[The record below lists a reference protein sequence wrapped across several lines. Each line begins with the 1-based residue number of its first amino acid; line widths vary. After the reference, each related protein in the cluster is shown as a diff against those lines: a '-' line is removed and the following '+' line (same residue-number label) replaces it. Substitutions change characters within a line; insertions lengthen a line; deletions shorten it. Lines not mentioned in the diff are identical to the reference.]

1 MKKKSE
7 NFRSQKKTIAFEFVG
22 GNILNLTSSNQER
35 MLQKRNWFVRW
46 ISSCGLYQK
55 QIEMTNKIRLFKKQ
69 TEVRDILFDQA
80 NPVLEL
86 LIGGG
91 AGGSKTFTGCL
102 RLVTM
107 CLNFPWTRRAL
118 WRSKMKTLKMTS
130 LKTLTKLLKNDFW
143 LIEWKQYKISGAN
156 DPQSPNT
163 LKFWNWSEIILID
176 LKYYP
181 SLDPDFD
188 DLWSLELTGGFID
201 EAVQISHK
209 AYQVFSSR
217 IGRRKNNEYWLKPM
231 LLMSCN
237 PWKNWVYQD
246 FYKPQKAWTIEK
258 HKKFIQILAT
268 DNPYCPEWYIEKLS
282 LMPDW
287 PMKQR
292 LYFGNWE
299 YDDDTNKIYAFRDI
313 QSIFTNPWQTGEK
326 YIIADVAWTWNDDT
340 IVTVR
345 DWRKII
351 EYIIENKS
359 TPETV
364 KALMTRKQVEYSVKT
379 SNMLYDW
386 TWLWRGLRGL
396 GCEIFQGASSPI
408 EDKDSTE
415 QEKEVLK
422 KTYKN
427 LRSQCFFMLAKWIK
441 DWSLSIVCDDGDV
454 KTRIVEELDVI
465 QQRNIEKD
473 WPLQIIPKEEIKK
486 IIWHSPDFADVIS
499 MRVYFE
505 LIERNEPNFY

>member
-1 MKKKSE
+1 MQ
-7 NFRSQKKTIAFEFVG
+7 QKK
-22 GNILNLTSSNQER
+22 
-35 MLQKRNWFVRW
+35 NWFVGRW
-46 ISSCGLYQK
+46 TSRRLYQK
-55 QIEMTNKIRLFKKQ
+55 EIEMTKQIKLFRKQ
-69 TEVRDILFDQA
+69 TEIRDILFDQS

-102 RLVTM
+102 RLATM

-118 WRSKMKTLKMTS
+118 GRSKMTTLKATS
-130 LKTLTKLLKNDFW
+130 LRTLTQLLKNDFW
-143 LIEWKQYKISGAN
+143 LIEWKHFKISGAN

-163 LKFWNWSEIILID
+163 VKFWNWSEIMLKD

-181 SLDPDFD
+181 SMDPDFD
-188 DLWSLELTGGFID
+188 DLWSLEITGGFID
-201 EAVQISHK
+201 EAVQITHK

-217 IGRRKNNEYWLKPM
+217 IWRRKNEQYGLKPM

-246 FYKPQKAWTIEK
+246 FYKPQKAGTIEP
-258 HKKFIQILAT
+258 HKKFIQILAK
-268 DNPYCPEWYIEKLS
+268 DNPYCPKWYIEKLS

-292 LYFGNWE
+292 LYFWNWE